1 MQAGER
7 LEADYQGLGLSTG
20 PHPMKL
26 LRPGF
31 PELWRAS
38 DLRHGT
44 HGACIEI
51 AGCLICRQ
59 RPSTAKGFAFL
70 SLEDESGIANIIVT
84 PRLFEEHRLL
94 ILHSSFLRVQGRL
107 QIQNGVIHVRA
118 ESLELF
124 PQPSRGNETT
134 VPAPADP
141 RHGFGAVGAD

>member
-1 MQAGER
+1 
-7 LEADYQGLGLSTG
+7 
-20 PHPMKL
+20 MKL

-118 ESLELF
+118 EFLELF
-124 PQPSRGNETT
+124 PQPSRGDEKT
-134 VPAPADP
+134 VPAPAD
-141 RHGFGAVGAD
+141 HSGGSGAIGMD